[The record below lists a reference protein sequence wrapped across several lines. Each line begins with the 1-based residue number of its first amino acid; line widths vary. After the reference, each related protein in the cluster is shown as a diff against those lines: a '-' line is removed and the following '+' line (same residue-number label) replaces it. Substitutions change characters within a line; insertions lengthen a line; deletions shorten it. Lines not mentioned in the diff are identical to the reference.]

1 MAMLGLEE
9 KFVDDVLRL
18 VSIKS
23 FTNDS
28 AGVLR
33 CQQEYQKIAE
43 RMGFVTYFKA
53 NGKVLIV
60 EPAGMTQIPEI
71 GMVVHLDTVPFDDA
85 EWTVNPLGEI
95 KDGRIFGRGVV
106 DDKAAAVMAL
116 YAVYSLKGKIH
127 DSWQIIVGSCEEG
140 DWSDMDLFMKENPKL
155 AKFLFT
161 IDGDG
166 IQHGCRG
173 YVDMELIFKREVS
186 SNVTTLCQMS
196 VPNATNNMV
205 PAQACAN
212 IKGKECWVYGVAA
225 HSSIPEAGENALTKL
240 VRLIA
245 QNKTIVSE
253 FPGFFEL
260 MSNLE
265 TTNLKKS
272 VGFPID
278 RITCEDGC
286 YTTVVPV
293 DCKILN
299 DDYLV
304 LTLNIRLC
312 VHMASSM
319 VSEMLSYISQTYNC
333 NCYIK
338 DFKLPAYVEPDS
350 KYVMKMLESYNEILG
365 KPTVSRVALGT
376 GYNATLPNCVI
387 FGPRFDNLHDERD
400 FCHSADESRKISDL
414 MIFLRM
420 LKLYLKKMLS
430 N

>member
-1 MAMLGLEE
+1 MLRLEE
-9 KFVDDVLRL
+9 EFVNDVLKL

-23 FTNDS
+23 FTDDGV
-28 AGVLR
+28 GVLR
-33 CQQEYQKIAE
+33 CQQQFQKIAE
-43 RMGFVTYFKA
+43 RMGFVSYFKA
-53 NGKVLIV
+53 NGKVLVV
-60 EPAGMTQIPEI
+60 EPAGMTGIPEI
-71 GMVVHLDTVPFDDA
+71 GMVVHLDTVPFDEA
-85 EWTVNPLGEI
+85 EWSVNPLGEI
-95 KDGRIFGRGVV
+95 RDGRICGRGVV

-116 YAVYSLKGKIH
+116 YAVSSLKGKIRN
-127 DSWQIIVGSCEEG
+127 SWQIIVGSCEEG
-140 DWSDMDLFMKENPKL
+140 DWSDMNLFMKENPKL

-166 IQHGCRG
+166 VQHGCRG

-186 SNVTTLCQMS
+186 ANGTTLWQMS

-212 IKGKECWVYGVAA
+212 INGKECLMYGVAA
-225 HSSIPEAGENALTKL
+225 HSSIPEEGENALTKL

-260 MSNLE
+260 MNNLE
-265 TTNLKKS
+265 TSDLKKS

-278 RITCEDGC
+278 RIACEDGC
-286 YTTVVPV
+286 HTTVVPV

-312 VHMASSM
+312 VHATSSM
-319 VSEMLSYISQTYNC
+319 VSEMLSYVSQTYDC

-338 DFKLPAYVEPDS
+338 DFNLPAYVEPNS
-350 KYVMKMLESYNEILG
+350 KYVRKMLESYSEVLG

-376 GYNATLPNCVI
+376 GYNAALPNCVI

-400 FCHSADESRKISDL
+400 YCHAVDESRRVSDL
-414 MIFLRM
+414 MTFLRM
-420 LKLYLKKMLS
+420 LELYLKKTLS
-430 N
+430 D